1 MMAAFLVDAIESNR
15 TAVNREQAESTPSQ
29 ARTQLIEALYE
40 LLPNGDERR
49 REQLEASL
57 RKSTGSDGW
66 EGIKLFEETIKFDVQ
81 SRTEVAENQNGDLSE
96 TEGPM
101 TGEIFGTL
109 AMLSDKILG
118 KKRFFDTLKKV
129 GTVTARR

>member
-1 MMAAFLVDAIESNR
+1 MIKS
-15 TAVNREQAESTPSQ
+15 
-29 ARTQLIEALYE
+29 LYE

-96 TEGPM
+96 AEGPL
-101 TGEIFGTL
+101 TGEIFGSL

-118 KKRFFDTLKKV
+118 KKRSFDTLKKV